1 MVIALIPIRKCSV
14 QEEMTRI
21 RHVTIVVR
29 RDISLQIVLSPSR
42 DDPPPRTSKYKNQV
56 MRRRTTISAGTRA
69 LRERKTITRSP
80 STLQR
85 RRAIPKEVL

>member
-14 QEEMTRI
+14 QEAMTRT

-29 RDISLQIVLSPSR
+29 RDISLQIVLNPSR
-42 DDPPPRTSKYKNQV
+42 EDPPPRISKYKNQV
-56 MRRRTTISAGTRA
+56 MRRRITIRVGTRA
-69 LRERKTITRSP
+69 LRERKTITKSP

-85 RRAIPKEVL
+85 RRAIPREAL